1 MNRFALFAALV
12 LFACAPAFGADDCGS
27 CPMKKDSAD
36 CGKVAACPMHKA
48 GAACPKDASACPMDP
63 SKCAQCPMD
72 PTLCPTCNGCP
83 MMEKS
88 NIDGAKQRVSAAAEQ
103 ISDVAIAQAILEA
116 QSKGDPQKMQELTAE
131 SRKQAEMRRKE
142 REKREKEEAKREE
155 QARKDYEKT
164 VKEYETKYDRKYP
177 GTYAD
182 YKRHEYYGNPD
193 YARIRHSD
201 DGWREIGGSTSSSRY
216 SASTGTGGSFG
227 PSASVRE
234 GGYSNTSVGV
244 RTTVIELDR

>member
-1 MNRFALFAALV
+1 MNRFALLAALV
-12 LFACAPAFGADDCGS
+12 LLACAPAFGADDCGS
-27 CPMKKDSAD
+27 CPMKKPSGACAQAGA
-36 CGKVAACPMHKA
+36 CGKAAVCPVHKAGTACPMSAAKCA
-48 GAACPKDASACPMDP
+48 GCPMDP
-63 SKCAQCPMD
+63 AQCP
-72 PTLCPTCNGCP
+72 TCSDCP

-88 NIDGAKQRVSAAAEQ
+88 NIDGAKDRVSAAAEK
-103 ISDVAIAQAILEA
+103 ISDVAMAQAILEA

-155 QARKDYEKT
+155 QARKEYEKT
-164 VKEYETKYDRKYP
+164 VKEYEEKYDRKYP

-182 YKRHEYYGNPD
+182 YKRHESYGHPD
-193 YARIRHSD
+193 YASVRHSD
-201 DGWREIGGSTSSSRY
+201 DGWVEIGGSTSSSRY
-216 SASTGTGGSFG
+216 SASTGSGGSFG

-244 RTTVIELDR
+244 RSTVIELDR